1 MTLRKKTLWMVGTTL
16 VGLLILL
23 LTISSTI
30 LLQGFG
36 QLEELEVEKNIIRLN
51 NIFADELDRLSVLTE
66 DYGSWDDTYEY
77 MITHDK
83 KYITTNFV
91 QSTFED
97 LNLNLIMLLD
107 INGKI
112 VFERHLHK
120 AQFDVESDN
129 FYENIAPLFQNS
141 SKKTYQINGLLLLPK
156 EIMLLATYPIITSN
170 KEGPSRGTLIMAY
183 CLDEEKI
190 DKISNLAQ
198 LSVTVER
205 INQSL
210 PINKRIQIVDEENIA
225 GFTTIKDIYN
235 QPAIL
240 LRILMPRNIFRQG
253 LNSLSYLSIFVFSF
267 AIISA
272 GLILWLFERL
282 VLARLAILS
291 KEAENININCNL
303 TVQGNDELDQLALTI
318 NKMLAELKTSNAK
331 TLQLLDDNQFLTS
344 RSLAMQED
352 ERRELSRELHDEFGQ
367 CLTAIQADAE
377 NIVELIQHEDTQLT
391 AKIIPSANAI
401 IDTSG
406 HIYNIVHSLMQQ
418 LRPSGLDELGLIEAL
433 QELTST
439 WQQRHKITCILTM
452 TGNDLNSLGNTI
464 NIIVYR
470 VIQESL
476 TNIVKYAQASQVIIA
491 LNTNAEQLTIN
502 IQDNGCGMNTNNY
515 KRGLGLIGI
524 RERVRFLNGEMS
536 LTSNIDKGVKIAL
549 TIPITEEYL
558 SKHQKW
564 K

>member
-16 VGLLILL
+16 AGLLILL

-30 LLQGFG
+30 LLQGFI

-51 NIFADELDRLSVLTE
+51 NIFADELDRLSILAE

-77 MITHDK
+77 MNNHDE

-91 QSTFED
+91 KSTFED
-97 LNLNLIMLLD
+97 LNLNLIMLVD
-107 INGKI
+107 TNAQVI
-112 VFERHLHK
+112 FEKHRHE
-120 AQFDVESDN
+120 AEFDSQSHN
-129 FYENIAPLFQNS
+129 FYKYIEPLFKNNS
-141 SKKTYQINGLLLLPK
+141 QVNGLVLLPE
-156 EIMLLATYPIITSN
+156 EIMLLATYPIITSE
-170 KEGPSRGTLIMAY
+170 KKGPSRGTLVMAY
-183 CLDEEKI
+183 FLDEGEI
-190 DKISNLAQ
+190 DRISNLAQ
-198 LSVTVER
+198 LSITIDRTE
-205 INQSL
+205 QAL
-210 PINKRIQIVDEENIA
+210 PTRIQIIDKQNIV
-225 GFTTIKDIYN
+225 GITTIKDVYN
-235 QPAIL
+235 QSAIS
-240 LRILMPRNIFRQG
+240 LRILMPRTIFKQG
-253 LNSLSYLSIFVFSF
+253 LSSLSYLSIFVFSF

-272 GLILWLFERL
+272 GLVLWLFERL
-282 VLARLAILS
+282 VLARLALLS
-291 KEAENININCNL
+291 QEAENANCNL
-303 TVQGNDELDQLALTI
+303 TVQGNDELDQLATKI
-318 NKMLAELKTSNAK
+318 NKMFAELQASNAK

-377 NIVELIQHEDTQLT
+377 NIVELIQQDETQLK

-406 HIYNIVHSLMQQ
+406 HVYDVVHSLMQQ

-439 WQQRHKITCILTM
+439 WQERHKVSCVLIM
-452 TGNDLNSLGNTI
+452 KGDNLNSLGSTI
-464 NIIVYR
+464 NIMIYR

-476 TNIVKYAQASQVIIA
+476 TNIAKYAKASQVVIN
-491 LNTNAEQLTIN
+491 LNISADKLTIV
-502 IQDNGCGMNTNNY
+502 IEDNGCGMNINNH

-536 LTSNIDKGVKIAL
+536 LNSNIDKGVKIAL
-549 TIPITEEYL
+549 TIPITKEYL
-558 SKHQKW
+558 NKHQKW